1 MNSLDYLIVGL
12 YAVALIAIATY
23 VSMTKKGE
31 KKTAEDYFLAGRS
44 LPWWAIGASLI
55 AANISSDQLIGM
67 NGDAYAFGIAIATY
81 EWTAA
86 VALIVIGKFLL
97 PVYLKQQVFTMP
109 QLLLQRFDKRV
120 STMLAVLM
128 LIMYVMV
135 ILPVVLWMGAKA
147 INNLTGLDLIL
158 SMVLLGGLS
167 LAYSLYGG
175 LKSVAMTDII
185 QVALLVFSGL
195 YVSYLGLNA
204 ISDGNGVIEGFMMLQ
219 SEFPEK
225 FDAILSYAPK
235 ADDPEAY
242 ANYVKLPGIWVLIGG
257 LWIGHFYYWGTNQYV
272 TQRALGAKSLNEA
285 QNGLMFAGVL
295 KIFMPI
301 VVVLPGLIAVALEG
315 NANFP
320 SLVNPDTSIGP
331 GNIFAEVDRTNAY
344 PSMLSLLP
352 NGMLGLAFAALIAA
366 IVSSLASLSNSVSTI
381 FTMDIYRKDQ
391 NINDPSLVNIGRVAG
406 LAGLVVS
413 IVVAPIFLGSL
424 PSAFQYVQ
432 EYMGLFSPVIL
443 FVFLSAIFIRTSNS
457 RSVLIGSFAALIAGV
472 AMKLYVLNVEEALI
486 EPFMHQMMV
495 SFGIAFIFS
504 YLFSG
509 SETNQKVF
517 QFSNEDFRTSKLFNA
532 GSVFII
538 AMLVFIYTTYF

>member
-12 YAVALIAIATY
+12 YAVSLIAIATY
-23 VSMTKKGE
+23 VSMSKKGE

-44 LPWWAIGASLI
+44 LPWWAIGASLK

-67 NGDAYAFGIAIATY
+67 NGDANAFGIAIATY

-120 STMLAVLM
+120 STMLAILM
-128 LIMYVMV
+128 LIMYVMG

-158 SMVLLGGLS
+158 SMILLGALS

-175 LKSVAMTDII
+175 LKSVAMTDFI

-219 SEFPEK
+219 SEFPQK

-235 ADDPEAY
+235 AEDPEAY

-257 LWIGHFYYWGTNQYV
+257 LWIGHFYYWGTNQYI

-320 SLVNPDTSIGP
+320 SLVDPDTSIGP

-366 IVSSLASLSNSVSTI
+366 IVSS
-381 FTMDIYRKDQ
+381 
-391 NINDPSLVNIGRVAG
+391 
-406 LAGLVVS
+406 
-413 IVVAPIFLGSL
+413 
-424 PSAFQYVQ
+424 
-432 EYMGLFSPVIL
+432 
-443 FVFLSAIFIRTSNS
+443 
-457 RSVLIGSFAALIAGV
+457 
-472 AMKLYVLNVEEALI
+472 
-486 EPFMHQMMV
+486 
-495 SFGIAFIFS
+495 
-504 YLFSG
+504 
-509 SETNQKVF
+509 
-517 QFSNEDFRTSKLFNA
+517 
-532 GSVFII
+532 
-538 AMLVFIYTTYF
+538 

>member
-12 YAVALIAIATY
+12 YAVSLIAIATY
-23 VSMTKKGE
+23 VSISKKGE

-120 STMLAVLM
+120 STMLAILM

-158 SMVLLGGLS
+158 SMILLGALS

-225 FDAILSYAPK
+225 FDAILSYTPK
-235 ADDPEAY
+235 AEDPEAY

-257 LWIGHFYYWGTNQYV
+257 LWIGHFYYWGTNQYI

-315 NANFP
+315 SPNFP
-320 SLVNPDTSIGP
+320 SLINPVN
-331 GNIFAEVDRTNAY
+331 NEVDRTNAY

-391 NINDPSLVNIGRVAG
+391 DINNPSLVNIGRAAG

-413 IVVAPIFLGSL
+413 IIVAPIFLGSL

-443 FVFLSAIFIRTSNS
+443 FVFLSAIFVRTSNS
-457 RSVLIGSFAALIAGV
+457 RSVLIGSIAGLISGV

-486 EPFMHQMMV
+486 EPFFHQMLV
-495 SFGIAFIFS
+495 SFGVAFIFS

-509 SETNQKVF
+509 SKTNQKVF

-532 GSVFII
+532 GSIFII
-538 AMLVFIYTTYF
+538 VMLVFIYTTYF

>member
-12 YAVALIAIATY
+12 YAVSLIAIATY
-23 VSMTKKGE
+23 VSMSKKGE

-120 STMLAVLM
+120 STMLAILM

-158 SMVLLGGLS
+158 SMILLGALS

-257 LWIGHFYYWGTNQYV
+257 LWIGHFYYWGTNQYI

-315 NANFP
+315 SPNFP
-320 SLVNPDTSIGP
+320 SLINPE
-331 GNIFAEVDRTNAY
+331 NNEVDRTNAY

-391 NINDPSLVNIGRVAG
+391 DINDPSLVNIGRAAG

-413 IVVAPIFLGSL
+413 IIVAPVFLGSL

-443 FVFLSAIFIRTSNS
+443 FVFLSAIFVRTSNS
-457 RSVLIGSFAALIAGV
+457 RSVLIGSIAGLISGV

-486 EPFMHQMMV
+486 EPFFHQMLV
-495 SFGIAFIFS
+495 SFGVAFMFS
-504 YLFSG
+504 YLFSD
-509 SETNQKVF
+509 SKTNQKVF

-532 GSVFII
+532 GSIFII
-538 AMLVFIYTTYF
+538 VMLVFIYTTYF

>member
-12 YAVALIAIATY
+12 YAVSLIAIATY
-23 VSMTKKGE
+23 VSMSKKGE

-67 NGDAYAFGIAIATY
+67 NGDAFAFGIAIATY

-120 STMLAVLM
+120 STMLAILM

-158 SMVLLGGLS
+158 SMILLGALS

-257 LWIGHFYYWGTNQYV
+257 LWIGHFYYWGTNQYI

-301 VVVLPGLIAVALEG
+301 VVVLPGLIAVALESSSSI
-315 NANFP
+315 P
-320 SLVNPDTSIGP
+320 SLEG
-331 GNIFAEVDRTNAY
+331 DRTNAY

-352 NGMLGLAFAALIAA
+352 HGMLGLAFAALIAA

-391 NINDPSLVNIGRVAG
+391 DINDPSLVNIGRIAG
-406 LAGLVVS
+406 LTGLVIS
-413 IVVAPIFLGSL
+413 IIVAPIFLGSL

-457 RSVLIGSFAALIAGV
+457 RSVLIGSVAALIAGV

-504 YLFSG
+504 HLFSG

-517 QFSNEDFRTSKLFNA
+517 QFSNEDFKTSTLFNA

-538 AMLVFIYTTYF
+538 AMLVFIYATYF

>member
-12 YAVALIAIATY
+12 YAVSLIAIATY
-23 VSMTKKGE
+23 VSMSKKGE

-120 STMLAVLM
+120 STMLAILM

-158 SMVLLGGLS
+158 SMILLGALS

-257 LWIGHFYYWGTNQYV
+257 LWIGHFYYWGTNQYI

-315 NANFP
+315 SPNFP
-320 SLVNPDTSIGP
+320 SLINPE
-331 GNIFAEVDRTNAY
+331 NNEVDRTNAY

-391 NINDPSLVNIGRVAG
+391 DINDPSLVNIGRAAG

-413 IVVAPIFLGSL
+413 IVVAPVFLGSL
-424 PSAFQYVQ
+424 DSAFQYVQ

-443 FVFLSAIFIRTSNS
+443 FVFLSAIFVRTSNS
-457 RSVLIGSFAALIAGV
+457 RSVLIGSIAGLISGV

-486 EPFMHQMMV
+486 EPFFHQMLV
-495 SFGIAFIFS
+495 SFGVAFMFS
-504 YLFSG
+504 YLFSD
-509 SETNQKVF
+509 SKTNQKVF

-532 GSVFII
+532 GSIFII
-538 AMLVFIYTTYF
+538 VMLVFIYTTYF

>member
-12 YAVALIAIATY
+12 YAVGLIAIATY

-120 STMLAVLM
+120 STMLAILM

-158 SMVLLGGLS
+158 SMILLGALS

-257 LWIGHFYYWGTNQYV
+257 LWIGHFYYWGTNQYI

-315 NANFP
+315 SPNFP
-320 SLVNPDTSIGP
+320 SLINPE
-331 GNIFAEVDRTNAY
+331 NNEVDRTNAY

-391 NINDPSLVNIGRVAG
+391 DINDPSLVNIGRAAG

-413 IVVAPIFLGSL
+413 IIVAPVFLGSL

-443 FVFLSAIFIRTSNS
+443 FVFLSAIFVRTSNS
-457 RSVLIGSFAALIAGV
+457 RSVLIGSIAGLISGV

-486 EPFMHQMMV
+486 EPFFHQMLV
-495 SFGIAFIFS
+495 SFGVAFMFS
-504 YLFSG
+504 YLFSD
-509 SETNQKVF
+509 SKTNQKVF

-532 GSVFII
+532 GSIFII
-538 AMLVFIYTTYF
+538 VMLVFIYTTYF

>member
-12 YAVALIAIATY
+12 YAVSLIAIATY
-23 VSMTKKGE
+23 VSMSKKGE

-120 STMLAVLM
+120 STMLAILM

-147 INNLTGLDLIL
+147 IYNLTDLDLIL
-158 SMVLLGGLS
+158 SMVLLGALS

-185 QVALLVFSGL
+185 QVTLLVFSGL
-195 YVSYLGLNA
+195 FVSYLGLNA
-204 ISDGNGVIEGFMMLQ
+204 ISDDNGVIEGFMMLQ

-257 LWIGHFYYWGTNQYV
+257 LWIGHFYYWGTNQYI

-315 NANFP
+315 TPDFP
-320 SLVNPDTSIGP
+320 SIGD
-331 GNIFAEVDRTNAY
+331 DRTNAY

-381 FTMDIYRKDQ
+381 FTMDIYRKNQD
-391 NINDPSLVNIGRVAG
+391 INDPSLVNIGRAAG

-413 IVVAPIFLGSL
+413 IIVAPIFLGSL
-424 PSAFQYVQ
+424 ESAFQYVQ

-457 RSVLIGSFAALIAGV
+457 RSVLIGSIAGLISGV
-472 AMKLYVLNVEEALI
+472 AMKLYVFNVEEALI
-486 EPFMHQMMV
+486 EPFMHQMLV
-495 SFGIAFIFS
+495 SFGVAFIFS

-509 SETNQKVF
+509 SKTNQKVF
-517 QFSNEDFRTSKLFNA
+517 QFTNEDFRTSKLFNA
-532 GSVFII
+532 GSIFII

>member
-12 YAVALIAIATY
+12 YAVALITVATY

-86 VALIVIGKFLL
+86 VALIVIAKFLL

-120 STMLAVLM
+120 STMLAILM

-158 SMVLLGGLS
+158 SMILLGGLS

-219 SEFPEK
+219 SEFPAK

-235 ADDPEAY
+235 AEDPEAY

-257 LWIGHFYYWGTNQYV
+257 LWIGHFYYWGTNQYI

-315 NANFP
+315 SSNFP
-320 SLVNPDTSIGP
+320 SLG
-331 GNIFAEVDRTNAY
+331 GDRTNAY

-391 NINDPSLVNIGRVAG
+391 DINDPSLVNIGRIAG
-406 LAGLVVS
+406 LTGLVIS

-443 FVFLSAIFIRTSNS
+443 FVFLSAIFIKTSNS
-457 RSVLIGSFAALIAGV
+457 RSVLIGSVAALIAGV
-472 AMKLYVLNVEEALI
+472 AMKLHVLNVEEALI

-504 YLFSG
+504 YLFSR

-532 GSVFII
+532 GSIFII
-538 AMLVFIYTTYF
+538 AMLVFIYTTYS

>member
-12 YAVALIAIATY
+12 YAVSLIAIATY
-23 VSMTKKGE
+23 VSISKKGE

-120 STMLAVLM
+120 STMLAILM

-158 SMVLLGGLS
+158 SMILLGALS

-225 FDAILSYAPK
+225 FDAILSYTPK
-235 ADDPEAY
+235 AEDPEAY

-257 LWIGHFYYWGTNQYV
+257 LWIGHFYYWGTNQYI

-315 NANFP
+315 SPNFP
-320 SLVNPDTSIGP
+320 SLINPE
-331 GNIFAEVDRTNAY
+331 NNEVDRTNAY

-391 NINDPSLVNIGRVAG
+391 DINNPSLVNIGRAAG

-413 IVVAPIFLGSL
+413 IIVAPIFLGSL

-443 FVFLSAIFIRTSNS
+443 FVFLSAIFVRTSNS
-457 RSVLIGSFAALIAGV
+457 RSVLIGSIAGLISGV

-486 EPFMHQMMV
+486 EPFFHQMLV
-495 SFGIAFIFS
+495 SFGVAFIFS

-509 SETNQKVF
+509 SKTNQKVF

-532 GSVFII
+532 GSIFII
-538 AMLVFIYTTYF
+538 VMLVFIYTTYF

>member
-12 YAVALIAIATY
+12 YAVSLIAIATY
-23 VSMTKKGE
+23 VSMSKKGE

-120 STMLAVLM
+120 STMLAILM

-158 SMVLLGGLS
+158 SMILLGALS

-204 ISDGNGVIEGFMMLQ
+204 ISDDNGVIEGFMMLQ

-257 LWIGHFYYWGTNQYV
+257 LWIGHFYYWGTNQYI

-315 NANFP
+315 SPNFP
-320 SLVNPDTSIGP
+320 SLINPE
-331 GNIFAEVDRTNAY
+331 NNEVDRTNAY

-391 NINDPSLVNIGRVAG
+391 DINDPSLVNIGRAAG

-413 IVVAPIFLGSL
+413 IIVAPVFLGSL

-443 FVFLSAIFIRTSNS
+443 FVFLSAIFVRTSNS
-457 RSVLIGSFAALIAGV
+457 RSVLIGSIAGLISGV

-486 EPFMHQMMV
+486 EPFFHQMLV
-495 SFGIAFIFS
+495 SFGVAFMFS
-504 YLFSG
+504 YLFSD
-509 SETNQKVF
+509 SKTNQKVF

-532 GSVFII
+532 GSIFII
-538 AMLVFIYTTYF
+538 VMLVFIYTTYF